1 MTDFKAKFEESAL
14 NSEILKKNSP
24 EVMNKFMGVA
34 KEVLTPKHL
43 DAKTKELVA
52 VGIAV
57 SVRCEDC
64 IMAHVRNAI
73 QTGATME
80 ELSETIEVAI
90 LMGGGPSTAYGAKAL
105 AIAEYMLNQEQQ

>member
-1 MTDFKAKFEESAL
+1 MTDYKAKFEESKQ
-14 NSEILKKNSP
+14 NSEVLGKNSP
-24 EVMNKFMGVA
+24 ELMGKFMEVA
-34 KEVLTPKHL
+34 QVALTPRNL

-64 IMAHVRNAI
+64 IMAHVGNAI
-73 QTGATME
+73 KTGATME
-80 ELSETIEVAI
+80 ELTETIEVAI

-105 AIAEYMLNQEQQ
+105 AVAEYLFSQE

>member
-1 MTDFKAKFEESAL
+1 MTDYKAKFEESAH

-24 EVMNKFMGVA
+24 EVMGKFMEVA
-34 KEVLTPKHL
+34 KEVLTPKNL

-73 QTGATME
+73 QAGATIE

-105 AIAEYMLNQEQQ
+105 AIAEYLFDQE